1 MIYSVELVQ
10 RTNIRY
16 QEAALHLCRCE
27 LLSMLSALQISA
39 PVNAERL
46 GGIPFLTFECR
57 ELSPEELSILSRH
70 SSLSLI
76 AERQGDLLRPLLFPE
91 AGYLPADLPEVLKYK
106 GKTGVPFTRM
116 MINIALSLVP
126 GALRDP
132 RITLFD
138 PLCGKG
144 TSLFC
149 ALQDGLNAVGLDRDE
164 RAIHEA
170 AEYFARYL
178 KYHQLKHTRRARSE
192 TLRRGSLPVTEF
204 LFSSDK
210 EHYLAGDTRQLT
222 LSTGDTEWSPALFRK
237 KTADVIVADLP
248 YGIQHAPQGSQ
259 RTETFQ
265 ALLSR
270 SLPAWRQ
277 ALRADGALA
286 ISFNTYTLPTRTVQ
300 ESLRRAGWT
309 VCDQP
314 PLTGLQH
321 EVEQAVVRDVV
332 FAINNKGG
340 SPHDSE

>member
-1 MIYSVELVQ
+1 MNVTGHQPEKGGDISLDECAVYVPALVIHLIH
-10 RTNIRY
+10 NPD
-16 QEAALHLCRCE
+16 AAGNGNLVADRRRLDDGAQLFGAGTDRVFDIFLKHRIEFVLTDN
-27 LLSMLSALQISA
+27 ALPGQ
-39 PVNAERL
+39 AENE
-46 GGIPFLTFECR
+46 P
-57 ELSPEELSILSRH
+57 
-70 SSLSLI
+70 
-76 AERQGDLLRPLLFPE
+76 
-91 AGYLPADLPEVLKYK
+91 
-106 GKTGVPFTRM
+106 
-116 MINIALSLVP
+116 
-126 GALRDP
+126 
-132 RITLFD
+132 
-138 PLCGKG
+138 
-144 TSLFC
+144 SLFC

-277 ALRADGALA
+277 ALRADGALV